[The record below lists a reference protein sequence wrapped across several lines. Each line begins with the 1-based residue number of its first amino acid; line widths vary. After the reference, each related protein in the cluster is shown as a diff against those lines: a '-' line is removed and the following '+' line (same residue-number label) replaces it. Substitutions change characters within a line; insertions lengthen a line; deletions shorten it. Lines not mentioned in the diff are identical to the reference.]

1 MPNKKLKT
9 LPRFRSEDEERAFWA
24 THNSGDYVDWSKAET
39 IRESG
44 AFPNL
49 KLSEDLVEFKIPMTA
64 VKRLELLAAKR
75 RTTKDAVAR
84 RLVLEG
90 LKREQ
95 QQARTE

>member
-9 LPRFRSEDEERAFWA
+9 LPRFHSEDEEREFWA
-24 THNSGDYVDWSKAET
+24 THDSGDYVDWSKSELIT
-39 IRESG
+39 EPG

-64 VKRLELLAAKR
+64 VKSLELMAAKR

-90 LKREQ
+90 LKREHQ
-95 QQARTE
+95 SARA